1 MQVDHSVSAPRSES
15 EIVGVRPRSGV
26 VACQGVLINQ
36 DGQTVPAGVFS
47 FLLAGRAA
55 IQTVEAVPQ

>member
-1 MQVDHSVSAPRSES
+1 MQVDHSVSAPRSEF
-15 EIVGVRPRSGV
+15 ETVGVRTRSGV

-36 DGQTVPAGVFS
+36 AGQTVPAGAFS
-47 FLLAGRAA
+47 FLVAGRAA